1 MKVGDLVRDNHDGG
15 YGVITREPY
24 TVRWSRDPITETEN
38 CIDILWSGD
47 KKALRC
53 DIGAVD
59 KGWVE
64 VMSESR

>member
-1 MKVGDLVRDNHDGG
+1 MKIGDLVKDNHDGS
-15 YGVITREPY
+15 YGVVASEPY

-47 KKALRC
+47 NKALRC
-53 DIGAVD
+53 DINAID

-64 VMSESR
+64 IING